1 MYQEG
6 NRFALQM
13 KILEKMG
20 VKDAQ
25 LFLTDPKKLPPPQPD
40 PKMVKELELEERKV
54 AVQEAVAQTSKQKVE
69 GHISIEQLQAKI
81 AEMEVQLEDARKTR
95 ELDIKEYDVTS
106 KSAIAVQELQQAKDM
121 IAADPASGKA
131 IVSPN

>member
-1 MYQEG
+1 
-6 NRFALQM
+6 
-13 KILEKMG
+13 
-20 VKDAQ
+20 
-25 LFLTDPKKLPPPQPD
+25 
-40 PKMVKELELEERKV
+40 
-54 AVQEAVAQTSKQKVE
+54 
-69 GHISIEQLQAKI
+69 
-81 AEMEVQLEDARKTR
+81 MEVQLEDARKTR

>member
-1 MYQEG
+1 
-6 NRFALQM
+6 
-13 KILEKMG
+13 
-20 VKDAQ
+20 
-25 LFLTDPKKLPPPQPD
+25 
-40 PKMVKELELEERKV
+40 MVKELELEERKV

-69 GHISIEQLQAKI
+69 GHISIEQLQMQIDQMQVK
-81 AEMEVQLEDARKTR
+81 LEDARKQR